1 MQMPLITPIVMRRGL
16 LAAGGT
22 LLAALVAR
30 NSLRQAPTPG
40 PEAPGTGPA
49 RNAAPPAAPGPA
61 PRGIADLQPHAPAAL
76 PALAFTT
83 ADGVRRT
90 LADYAGRGVILNFWA
105 TWCTPCV
112 SEMPALDAL
121 AGAMAASKPPMTVLA
136 VSLDRAGAAA
146 VTPFYASHGIRN
158 LPVLLDPHSETM
170 MALRLDGIPTT
181 LVIDRGGQE
190 VARIQGPVRWDDR
203 DAAASLQRMAG

>member
-1 MQMPLITPIVMRRGL
+1 MP
-16 LAAGGT
+16 
-22 LLAALVAR
+22 
-30 NSLRQAPTPG
+30 
-40 PEAPGTGPA
+40 
-49 RNAAPPAAPGPA
+49 
-61 PRGIADLQPHAPAAL
+61 PAAL

-190 VARIQGPVRWDDR
+190 VAPHPGPSAVGRPRCRRVVATDGR
-203 DAAASLQRMAG
+203 LAASKTRRLFDRYNFGTLKRRHLLSIAYNNDAPTGEICFEGLHPGWTDLP